1 MAKPM
6 KSYVEAG
13 AHFTEMTKQQAEA
26 FVKSLAKS
34 GDMRRRDAE
43 QLLQMMVSRG
53 RETTDRMTALVQSE
67 VAKQLKALSE
77 RFDDVEGRLESL
89 ASSIKDGIVGAASG
103 MTGTAGAPAPA
114 PTPSAST
121 TSHATAPKTA
131 ANTTTKKA
139 DVKKVS
145 KPAKKSGAKKS
156 GAKKSGA
163 RKSSAKKSAAKKSAA
178 KKSGAKKSTANKSAA
193 KKSSKQSA
201 PDAVGSSGVRKVSTS
216 RTAAASE

>member
-1 MAKPM
+1 MAKPI

-89 ASSIKDGIVGAASG
+89 ASSIKDGIVDAASG
-103 MTGTAGAPAPA
+103 MTGTASAPTPAPA
-114 PTPSAST
+114 PTPSASA
-121 TSHATAPKTA
+121 TSHAAAPKAA
-131 ANTTTKKA
+131 ANTTTKKT
-139 DVKKVS
+139 
-145 KPAKKSGAKKS
+145 GAKKV
-156 GAKKSGA
+156 AKS
-163 RKSSAKKSAAKKSAA
+163 A
-178 KKSGAKKSTANKSAA
+178 KKSGAKKSTAKKSGVKKSGAKKSRAKKSTA

-201 PDAVGSSGVRKVSTS
+201 PEAVGASGVRKVSTS

>member
-89 ASSIKDGIVGAASG
+89 ASSIKDGIVGAASVV
-103 MTGTAGAPAPA
+103 TGTASAPAAAPPPPA
-114 PTPSAST
+114 SASAAN
-121 TSHATAPKTA
+121 HATAPKTA
-131 ANTTTKKA
+131 ANTPTEEATA
-139 DVKKVS
+139 KKVS
-145 KPAKKSGAKKS
+145 KPAKKSGAKKT
-156 GAKKSGA
+156 G
-163 RKSSAKKSAAKKSAA
+163 A
-178 KKSGAKKSTANKSAA
+178 KKSGAKKSEAKKSGAKNSGAKKSAA

>member
-1 MAKPM
+1 MAKPI

-67 VAKQLKALSE
+67 VARQLKALSE

-89 ASSIKDGIVGAASG
+89 AASIKDGIVGAASVV
-103 MTGTAGAPAPA
+103 TGTASAPDPAP
-114 PTPSAST
+114 PPSAAA
-121 TSHATAPKTA
+121 TSHATAPKAA
-131 ANTTTKKA
+131 ANTTTKQTGAKQ
-139 DVKKVS
+139 VS
-145 KPAKKSGAKKS
+145 KPAKKSGT
-156 GAKKSGA
+156 
-163 RKSSAKKSAAKKSAA
+163 KKSAAKKPGAKKSAA
-178 KKSGAKKSTANKSAA
+178 KKSGAKKSGAKKSAA

-201 PDAVGSSGVRKVSTS
+201 PDAVGSSGVRKVSTG

>member
-1 MAKPM
+1 MAKPI

-53 RETTDRMTALVQSE
+53 RETTDRMAALVQGE

-89 ASSIKDGIVGAASG
+89 ASSIKDGIVGAASQ
-103 MTGTAGAPAPA
+103 MTGSVSAPAPA
-114 PTPSAST
+114 PKPSASA
-121 TSHATAPKTA
+121 TSHATAPKAA

-139 DVKKVS
+139 GAKKVS

-156 GAKKSGA
+156 GTKKSGA
-163 RKSSAKKSAAKKSAA
+163 TKSGA
-178 KKSGAKKSTANKSAA
+178 KKSGAKKSAA

>member
-1 MAKPM
+1 MAKPI

-26 FVKSLAKS
+26 FVKTLAKS

-89 ASSIKDGIVGAASG
+89 ASSIKDGIVGSPSG
-103 MTGTAGAPAPA
+103 MTGTASAPTPAPA
-114 PTPSAST
+114 PTPSASA
-121 TSHATAPKTA
+121 TSHAAAPKTT
-131 ANTTTKKA
+131 ANTTIKKTDA
-139 DVKKVS
+139 KKVAKS
-145 KPAKKSGAKKS
+145 AKKSGAKKS
-156 GAKKSGA
+156 GAKKST
-163 RKSSAKKSAAKKSAA
+163 A
-178 KKSGAKKSTANKSAA
+178 KKSGA